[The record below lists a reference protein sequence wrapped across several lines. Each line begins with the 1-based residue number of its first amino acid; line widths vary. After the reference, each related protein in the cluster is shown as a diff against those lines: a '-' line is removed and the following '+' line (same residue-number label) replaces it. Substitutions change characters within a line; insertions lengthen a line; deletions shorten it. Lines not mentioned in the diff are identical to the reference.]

1 MAEMA
6 DILSDPGVCWVALLS
21 SAGRTT
27 LMVDDA
33 LGLDNPRI
41 AISSLHG
48 ETISELSPGRA
59 NRRICFPCTLRMLA
73 LDSGEPT
80 VLYCTV
86 HNEMLDSNLQTR
98 PLGVAW
104 NRRQAGDAFNTGGF
118 KLWNRIKYFFH
129 EFRRGR

>member
-48 ETISELSPGRA
+48 ETIGQLSPGRA

-73 LDSGEPT
+73 LDSGGTT
-80 VLYCTV
+80 VLYSTYK
-86 HNEMLDSNLQTR
+86 MLDSNLQTR

-118 KLWNRIKYFFH
+118 KLWNRIKHFFH
-129 EFRRGR
+129 EFRRRR

>member
-41 AISSLHG
+41 AISFLHG
-48 ETISELSPGRA
+48 ETIVSYRLDERIVGSVSHALSV
-59 NRRICFPCTLRMLA
+59 CFD
-73 LDSGEPT
+73 LDSGEST
-80 VLYCTV
+80 VLYSTY
-86 HNEMLDSNLQTR
+86 EMLDDNLQTR
-98 PLGVAW
+98 PLGVGLE
-104 NRRQAGDAFNTGGF
+104 QTAG
-118 KLWNRIKYFFH
+118 
-129 EFRRGR
+129 GRCF